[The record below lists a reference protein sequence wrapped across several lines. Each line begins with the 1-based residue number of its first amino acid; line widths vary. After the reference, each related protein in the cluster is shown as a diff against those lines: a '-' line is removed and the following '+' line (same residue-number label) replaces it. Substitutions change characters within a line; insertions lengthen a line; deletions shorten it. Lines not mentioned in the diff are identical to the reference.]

1 VPPAMPATPDGLLPA
16 AMLARLVAFDT
27 VSARS
32 NLALIEF
39 VKDFLASHGV
49 EARILRSPDGAKAN
63 LLATIGPMREGG
75 VILSGHT
82 DVVPVENQPW
92 TSDPFRLEARGGR
105 LYGRGSAD
113 MKGFIAV
120 ALALLPE
127 FLAAG
132 LERPIHLAFSHDE
145 EVGCRGAPA
154 LIAAIAR
161 ELPRP
166 ALAIVG
172 EPTEMRL
179 ANRHKGIH
187 GFETVVTGRDGHSSA
202 PDAGL
207 NAIMAAAEILGFLD
221 RLAAEFR
228 ENGPFDSG
236 FRPPHSTLNVGEI
249 AGGTAVNI
257 VARQCRIRWEFRPV
271 PDHAPDLIRSRFDRF
286 VGQDLLPRL
295 KARAAE
301 AAVETRQMACVPG
314 LRPGTASPAEALVRH
329 LTGLNEAIGV
339 AFTTE
344 AGLFQEAGLPAV
356 VIGPGSIAQAHQ
368 PDEFVEESQLEDCA
382 RFLRRLA
389 RWAAEG

>member
-1 VPPAMPATPDGLLPA
+1 MPPAMPASPERLAPA

-39 VKDFLASHGV
+39 VKNFLASHGV

-63 LLATIGPMREGG
+63 LLATIGPTREGG

-82 DVVPVENQPW
+82 DVVPVEDQPW
-92 TSDPFRLEARGGR
+92 TGDPFRLEARDGR

-120 ALALLPE
+120 ALALAPE

-132 LERPIHLAFSHDE
+132 LKRPIHLAFSHDE
-145 EVGCRGAPA
+145 EVGCRGVPA

-179 ANRHKGIH
+179 ANRHKGIY

-228 ENGPFDSG
+228 ESGPFDTG
-236 FRPPHSTLNVGEI
+236 FQPPHTTLNVGEI
-249 AGGTAVNI
+249 AGGTALNI

-271 PDHAPDLIRSRFDRF
+271 PDHAPDLIRARLDRF

-301 AAVETRQMACVPG
+301 AAVETRALACVPG
-314 LRPGTASPAEALVRH
+314 LRPEVASPAEALVRH

-344 AGLFQEAGLPAV
+344 AGLFQEAGFPAV

-368 PDEFVEESQLEDCA
+368 PDEFVEESQLEACA

-389 RWAAEG
+389 QWAAEG

>member
-1 VPPAMPATPDGLLPA
+1 MALEPKQEPVTPA
-16 AMLARLVAFDT
+16 AMLERLVAFDT
-27 VSARS
+27 VSAHS

-39 VKDFLASHGV
+39 VRDFLADHGI
-49 EARILRSPDGAKAN
+49 EARILRSDDGAKAN

-75 VILSGHT
+75 IILSGHT
-82 DVVPVENQPW
+82 DVVPVEGQPW
-92 TSDPFRLEARGGR
+92 SSDPFRLEAREGR

-113 MKGFIAV
+113 MKGFIAT
-120 ALALLPE
+120 ALALLPT

-132 LERPIHLAFSHDE
+132 LKRPIHLAFSHDE
-145 EVGCRGAPA
+145 EVGCRGVPA

-179 ANRHKGIH
+179 ANRHKGIY

-207 NAIMAAAEILGFLD
+207 NAIMAATEVLRFLD

-228 ENGPFDSG
+228 EQGPFDPG
-236 FRPPHSTLNVGEI
+236 FTPPHTTLNVGEI
-249 AGGTAVNI
+249 AGGTALNI

-271 PDHAPDLIRSRFDRF
+271 PDHAPDQIRARLDRF
-286 VGQDLLPRL
+286 VARDLLPRL
-295 KARAAE
+295 RAQAPE
-301 AAVETRQMACVPG
+301 AAVETRALASVPG
-314 LRPGTASPAEALVRH
+314 LRPEAGSPAEALVHH

-344 AGLFQEAGLPAV
+344 AGLFQGAGLPAV

-368 PDEFVEESQLEDCA
+368 PDEYVEESQLEACA

-389 RWAAEG
+389 QWAAEG